1 MEKLVFEYRGNLFQ
15 LVESR
20 DLFGCEVIAIYENK
34 NFVGSIEKLHENE
47 IHILAQRILSGK
59 YSYQELGVYA

>member
-1 MEKLVFEYRGNLFQ
+1 MEKLVFEYRGNSFELI
-15 LVESR
+15 EST

-34 NFVGSIEKLHENE
+34 TFVGSVEKIHENE
-47 IHILAQRILSGK
+47 IHILAQRIISGK